1 MAWRSSWRSLYP
13 DKSPRSVILLIPLR
27 PTSKHQPNTPHQ
39 GKCTTDHISPAGPWY
54 KYRGHLENISNNLLT
69 GAESDIAPKSKK
81 PLRGETLNL
90 LTNTIAAVPSVAKS
104 YRQAGIRWCIIG
116 DWNYGEGSS
125 REHAALEPRFL
136 GGVAVVARS
145 FARIHETNLKKQG
158 MLALTFKEPEMY
170 DAITVE
176 DKLDILGADDLVPGK
191 NLVLRVRKA
200 DGEEWETEL
209 VHTYHEGQI
218 PWLKHGSALNAV
230 KMSRAVQ
237 WCTVLLVRI
246 MRRYGGLSSH
256 DIKAALTSDAFER
269 WVEEIQ
275 IHLLCASLVLVVLR
289 RQAWPASA
297 HVDLGWERVA
307 CILDGSRYRY
317 SVSVFT
323 TYLCGTVWSPEDERV
338 VASRLFLVCDEA
350 GARWVLD
357 VAKKKLYIH
366 NQPFI
371 SLDEVVIA
379 TDKQ

>member
-1 MAWRSSWRSLYP
+1 
-13 DKSPRSVILLIPLR
+13 LIPLR
-27 PTSKHQPNTPHQ
+27 PTSKHQPNTLHQ

-90 LTNTIAAVPSVAKS
+90 LTNTIATVPSVAKS

-136 GGVAVVARS
+136 GGVAVIARS

-237 WCTVLLVRI
+237 
-246 MRRYGGLSSH
+246 
-256 DIKAALTSDAFER
+256 
-269 WVEEIQ
+269 
-275 IHLLCASLVLVVLR
+275 
-289 RQAWPASA
+289 
-297 HVDLGWERVA
+297 
-307 CILDGSRYRY
+307 
-317 SVSVFT
+317 
-323 TYLCGTVWSPEDERV
+323 
-338 VASRLFLVCDEA
+338 
-350 GARWVLD
+350 
-357 VAKKKLYIH
+357 
-366 NQPFI
+366 
-371 SLDEVVIA
+371 
-379 TDKQ
+379 